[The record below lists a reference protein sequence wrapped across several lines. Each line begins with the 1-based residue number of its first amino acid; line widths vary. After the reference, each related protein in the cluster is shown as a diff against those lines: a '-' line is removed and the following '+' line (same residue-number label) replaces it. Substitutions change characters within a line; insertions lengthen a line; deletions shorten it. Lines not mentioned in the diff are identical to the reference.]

1 MDLFGILLFLHLFG
15 AMAGIGPTFV
25 FGKISKRG
33 AGTEHSLF
41 ATRVVRLLTST
52 TAIPLSAL
60 VLLSGIG
67 LMVVRGY
74 ALFDRMWLLVSIILF
89 AGSFTYS
96 VTVQNPT
103 LARIIESA
111 QAGEP
116 PTPEKA
122 AEIMRLRTRIRRGGI
137 YLRATATVIL
147 VLMIFKPF

>member
-1 MDLFGILLFLHLFG
+1 MLLFLHLFG
-15 AMAGIGPTFV
+15 AMVGIGPTFV
-25 FGKISKRG
+25 FGRISRQG

-67 LMVVRGY
+67 LMMVQGY

-103 LARIIESA
+103 LARVIEA
-111 QAGEP
+111 TRDGEQ
-116 PTPEKA
+116 PTAEEA
-122 AEIMRLRTRIRRGGI
+122 AALRRLRTRIRRGGI
-137 YLRATATVIL
+137 YLRSTATVIL

>member
-1 MDLFGILLFLHLFG
+1 
-15 AMAGIGPTFV
+15 
-25 FGKISKRG
+25 
-33 AGTEHSLF
+33 
-41 ATRVVRLLTST
+41 
-52 TAIPLSAL
+52 
-60 VLLSGIG
+60 
-67 LMVVRGY
+67 
-74 ALFDRMWLLVSIILF
+74 MWLLVSIILF

-116 PTPEKA
+116 TREKA